1 MLELTSQV
9 LRTALLIVAALI
21 PIINPPGG
29 AALFLMLTQGAS
41 QDTRRFLARKI
52 ATNASALI
60 LGAMFIGSYVLDF
73 LGVSSAVVRVAGGL
87 LVASFGWQT
96 LKSEDSSE
104 DDPQRRM
111 DWSGPQA
118 GARAFYPLTFP
129 LTVGPGTIAVAI
141 TLGASAYEGGHK
153 PLTGPIGAVLATL
166 AIAALIY
173 VCFRYAHRLI
183 DLLGQSGTNV
193 FLRFAAFAML
203 CVGVQICWEG
213 LAELLKPWRPL

>member
-41 QDTRRFLARKI
+41 AETRRFLARKI

-73 LGVSSAVVRVAGGL
+73 LGVSSSIVRVAGGL

-96 LKSEDSSE
+96 LKSEDAA
-104 DDPQRRM
+104 DDDSRKRV
-111 DWSGPQA
+111 DWSSPQA
-118 GARAFYPLTFP
+118 GERVFYPLTFP

-141 TLGASAYEGGHK
+141 TLGASVYEGGHK
-153 PLTGPIGAVLATL
+153 PLAGPIAAVLAT
-166 AIAALIY
+166 AFIAGLIY
-173 VCFRYAHRLI
+173 LCYRYAHRLI

-203 CVGVQICWEG
+203 CVGVQIFWDG
-213 LAELLKPWRPL
+213 VAELLAPWRPQ